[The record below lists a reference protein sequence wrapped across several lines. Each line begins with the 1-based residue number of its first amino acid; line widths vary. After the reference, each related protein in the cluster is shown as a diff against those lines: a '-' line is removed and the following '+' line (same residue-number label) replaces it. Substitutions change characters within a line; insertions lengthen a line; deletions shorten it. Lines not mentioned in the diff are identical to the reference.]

1 MKKNNNNHRTRSFSG
16 ENEHFCTSPQA
27 LQLSVIKRETQFL
40 HGFQGPN
47 PAYLRTYF
55 TQLLEMR
62 SPAAL
67 ACAAAGQGRAAAARL
82 LPPPSQR
89 HQRCPGPPC
98 PWPGGRSPER
108 LGQCFPSGLY
118 GVAPFPFPLTSRF
131 AAIPQVNFGLKH
143 WFYSAYLGYG

>member
-89 HQRCPGPPC
+89 HQRCPGP
-98 PWPGGRSPER
+98 RA
-108 LGQCFPSGLY
+108 LGQVDEAQSDLGKAFLLVCTVLPPSLS
-118 GVAPFPFPLTSRF
+118 P
-131 AAIPQVNFGLKH
+131 
-143 WFYSAYLGYG
+143 